1 MSLPAEKPAAPVS
14 RPVARSR
21 RGGGL
26 NLSQRP
32 FVNTRPVT
40 RLSILLW
47 ILGTLLLLG
56 NVSLFW
62 NYLSGSAEKRSELA
76 GLEQEIQGQ
85 SRTVSQLEQRLA
97 GLDLEQ
103 QNRQVR
109 FLNRQIVARTFSW
122 SLLFDRLAE
131 VLPDNVRILRLAP
144 RPMGRQDN
152 GRPEDEDAPLD
163 DRVSLILSG
172 QAKDNESIDAF
183 VDNLFA
189 HPSFGE
195 PNLSR
200 ESREEGAELVQFDVQ
215 VIYVPGGRTRQ
226 GVVVEEA
233 APAPQ
238 ILETPPVGPAPAAP
252 ANPGSE
258 IE

>member
-1 MSLPAEKPAAPVS
+1 MSLPAEKPAV
-14 RPVARSR
+14 PVARPATRSR

-40 RLSILLW
+40 RVAILLW
-47 ILGTLLLLG
+47 VLGALLLLG
-56 NVSLFW
+56 NMSLFW
-62 NYLSGSAEKRSELA
+62 SYRSGSAEKLTELSQ
-76 GLEQEIQGQ
+76 LEEEIKRQD
-85 SRTVSQLEQRLA
+85 RTVSQLKQRLER
-97 GLDLEQ
+97 LDLEE

-109 FLNRQIVARTFSW
+109 FLNRQIAARTFSW

-131 VLPDNVRILRLAP
+131 VLPDNVRVVRLAP
-144 RPMGRQDN
+144 RSLGRQET
-152 GRPEDEDAPLD
+152 GRREDEEAPLD
-163 DRVSLILSG
+163 DRVRLAIAG
-172 QAKDNESIDAF
+172 EAKDNESIDAF

-200 ESREEGAELVQFDVQ
+200 ESREEGADLIQFDVQ
-215 VIYVPGGRTRQ
+215 VVYIPGGRNQQ

-238 ILETPPVGPAPAAP
+238 ILEETPPVAPAPATP
-252 ANPGSE
+252 ESE

>member
-1 MSLPAEKPAAPVS
+1 MSLPAEKPAAPVA
-14 RPVARSR
+14 RPAPRAR

-26 NLSQRP
+26 NLAQRP

-40 RLSILLW
+40 RVALLLW
-47 ILGTLLLLG
+47 ILGALLLLG

-62 NYLSGSAEKRSELA
+62 SYLSGSAEKRQELA
-76 GLEQEIQGQ
+76 SLEQEIERQD
-85 SRTVSQLEQRLA
+85 RTVSQLKQRLERLE
-97 GLDLEQ
+97 LDE

-109 FLNRQIVARTFSW
+109 FLNRQIAARTFSW

-131 VLPDNVRILRLAP
+131 VLPDNVRIVRLAP
-144 RPMGRQDN
+144 RPLGRDEAA
-152 GRPEDEDAPLD
+152 RREDDEAPLD
-163 DRVSLILSG
+163 DRVRLAIAG
-172 QAKDNESIDAF
+172 EAKNNESIDGF

-200 ESREEGAELVQFDVQ
+200 ETREEGADLILFDVQ
-215 VIYVPGGRTRQ
+215 VIYIPGGRNQQ

-238 ILETPPVGPAPAAP
+238 ILETPPVAPAPATP
-252 ANPGSE
+252 ESE

>member
-1 MSLPAEKPAAPVS
+1 MSLPAEKPAVPVS
-14 RPVARSR
+14 QPPARAR
-21 RGGGL
+21 RRGGL

-40 RLSILLW
+40 RVSILLW
-47 ILGTLLLLG
+47 ILGALLLLG

-62 NYLSGSAEKRSELA
+62 SYLSGSAEKRSELA
-76 GLEQEIQGQ
+76 GLEQEIERQ
-85 SRTVSQLEQRLA
+85 SRTVSQLQQRLDH
-97 GLDLEQ
+97 LDLTE
-103 QNRQVR
+103 QNRRVR
-109 FLNRQIVARTFSW
+109 FLNRQIDARTFSW

-144 RPMGRQDN
+144 RPMGRQDT
-152 GRPEDEDAPLD
+152 GRPADEDAPLD
-163 DRVSLILSG
+163 DRVLLAIAG
-172 QAKDNESIDAF
+172 QSKDNESIDAF

-200 ESREEGAELVQFDVQ
+200 ESREEEGGLVQFDVQ
-215 VIYVPGGRTRQ
+215 VVYIPGGRGRQ
-226 GVVVEEA
+226 GVVIEEA

-238 ILETPPVGPAPAAP
+238 ILETPPVAPAPAAP
-252 ANPGSE
+252 AAQGTE

>member
-14 RPVARSR
+14 RPATRSR

-40 RLSILLW
+40 RVAMLLW
-47 ILGTLLLLG
+47 VLGALLLLG

-62 NYLSGSAEKRSELA
+62 SYLSGSAEKRQELA
-76 GLEQEIQGQ
+76 SLEQDIERQQG
-85 SRTVSQLEQRLA
+85 TVSQLEQRLA
-97 GLDLEQ
+97 RLNLDE

-109 FLNRQIVARTFSW
+109 FLNRQIAARTFSW

-131 VLPDNVRILRLAP
+131 VLPDNVRIVRLAP
-144 RPMGRQDN
+144 RALGRQET
-152 GRPEDEDAPLD
+152 GRREDLEAPLD
-163 DRVSLILSG
+163 DRVRLVITG

-200 ESREEGAELVQFDVQ
+200 ETREEGAELIQFDVQ
-215 VIYVPGGRTRQ
+215 VIYIPGGRNQQ

-238 ILETPPVGPAPAAP
+238 IEETPPVAPAPATP
-252 ANPGSE
+252 ESE

>member
-1 MSLPAEKPAAPVS
+1 MSLPAEKPVAPVS
-14 RPVARSR
+14 RPATRSR

-26 NLSQRP
+26 NLAQRP

-40 RLSILLW
+40 RVAMLLW
-47 ILGTLLLLG
+47 TLGVLLLIG
-56 NVSLFW
+56 NISLFW
-62 NYLSGSAEKRSELA
+62 SYLSGSAEKRQELA
-76 GLEQEIQGQ
+76 RLNQEIEAQD
-85 SRTVSQLEQRLA
+85 RTVSQLEQRLA
-97 GLDLEQ
+97 RLELDE

-109 FLNRQIVARTFSW
+109 FLNRQIAARTFSW

-131 VLPDNVRILRLAP
+131 VLPDDVRVVRLAP
-144 RPMGRQDN
+144 RPMGREED
-152 GRPEDEDAPLD
+152 GRRVDDDLPLD
-163 DRVSLILSG
+163 DRVRLAIAG

-200 ESREEGAELVQFDVQ
+200 ESREEGADLIQFDVQ
-215 VIYVPGGRTRQ
+215 VIYIPGGRSQQ
-226 GVVVEEA
+226 GIVVEEA
-233 APAPQ
+233 APAPR
-238 ILETPPVGPAPAAP
+238 IEEAPPVAPAP
-252 ANPGSE
+252 ANPESE

>member
-1 MSLPAEKPAAPVS
+1 MSLPAEKPAVPVS
-14 RPVARSR
+14 RPAARPR
-21 RGGGL
+21 RGSGL

-40 RLSILLW
+40 RVSMLLW
-47 ILGTLLLLG
+47 LLGALLLLG

-62 NYLSGSAEKRSELA
+62 SYLSGSAEKRSELA
-76 GLEQEIQGQ
+76 GLEREIERQN
-85 SRTVSQLEQRLA
+85 RTVSQLEQRLA
-97 GLDLEQ
+97 RLDLEE

-109 FLNRQIVARTFSW
+109 FLNRQIAARTFSW

-144 RPMGRQDN
+144 RSLGRQDT
-152 GRPEDEDAPLD
+152 GSPVDEEAALD
-163 DRVSLILSG
+163 DRVRLTITGRS
-172 QAKDNESIDAF
+172 KDNESIDAF

-215 VIYVPGGRTRQ
+215 VFYVPGGRNQQ

-233 APAPQ
+233 APGPQ
-238 ILETPPVGPAPAAP
+238 ILETPPVGPAPADPTA
-252 ANPGSE
+252 AESE

>member
-1 MSLPAEKPAAPVS
+1 MSLPAEKPAVPVS
-14 RPVARSR
+14 RPAARPR

-40 RLSILLW
+40 RLSLLLW
-47 ILGTLLLLG
+47 LLGTLLLLG

-62 NYLSGSAEKRSELA
+62 SYLSGSAEKRQELA
-76 GLEQEIQGQ
+76 GLEQEIQRQ
-85 SRTVSQLEQRLA
+85 NRTVSQLEQRLSS
-97 GLDLEQ
+97 LNLEE

-109 FLNRQIVARTFSW
+109 FLNRQIAARTFSW

-131 VLPDNVRILRLAP
+131 VLPDDIRIIRLAP
-144 RPMGRQDN
+144 RSMGRQES
-152 GRPEDEDAPLD
+152 GRPADEELPLD
-163 DRVSLILSG
+163 DRVRLAIAG
-172 QAKDNESIDAF
+172 QSKDNESIDAF

-200 ESREEGAELVQFDVQ
+200 ESREEGAELIQFDVQ
-215 VIYVPGGRTRQ
+215 VIYIPGGRNQQ
-226 GVVVEEA
+226 GVVVEED
-233 APAPQ
+233 APGPQ
-238 ILETPPVGPAPAAP
+238 ILETPPVTLAPAAP
-252 ANPGSE
+252 ATPETE